1 LLRQAVL
8 SDSMRS
14 IPLRSLLREPVKVK
28 RLTRSGQSVQ
38 VTDNGK
44 PLWVIQPAAQEEEGA
59 ERARAIDELL
69 DEALRA
75 PRSNISLSEILEKER
90 R

>member
-1 LLRQAVL
+1 
-8 SDSMRS
+8 MKT

-28 RLTRSGQSVQ
+28 RLTRSGQSIQ

-44 PLWVIQPAAQEEEGA
+44 PLWVIQPALQEEDDEK
-59 ERARAIDELL
+59 RARAIDELL
-69 DEALRA
+69 DEALRV
-75 PRSNISLSEILEKER
+75 PRSKISLSEILEKDR

>member
-1 LLRQAVL
+1 
-8 SDSMRS
+8 MKT

-28 RLTRSGQSVQ
+28 RLTRAGQSIQ
-38 VTDNGK
+38 VTDSGK
-44 PLWVIQPAAQEEEGA
+44 PLWVIQPAAQEANDE

-75 PRSNISLSEILEKER
+75 LRSKISISEILEMDR

>member
-1 LLRQAVL
+1 MKA
-8 SDSMRS
+8 
-14 IPLRSLLREPVKVK
+14 IPLRRLLREPVKVK
-28 RLTRSGQSVQ
+28 RMTRSGQSVQ

-44 PLWVIQPAAQEEEGA
+44 PLWVIQPVAEAVDET

-75 PRSNISLSEILEKER
+75 PRSPVSAAALLEASR

>member
-1 LLRQAVL
+1 
-8 SDSMRS
+8 MKS

-44 PLWVIQPAAQEEEGA
+44 PLWVIQPVAQEEVNA

-75 PRSNISLSEILEKER
+75 PRSPIRATPTGPRSGR
-90 R
+90 RPPREPG

>member
-1 LLRQAVL
+1 M
-8 SDSMRS
+8 SDIMKS
-14 IPLRSLLREPVKVK
+14 IPLRNLLREPVKVK

-44 PLWVIQPAAQEEEGA
+44 PLWVIQAAAQEEESA
-59 ERARAIDELL
+59 QRAHAIDELL
-69 DEALRA
+69 DEALRT
-75 PRSNISLSEILEKER
+75 PRSPISAAALLEESR

>member
-1 LLRQAVL
+1 M
-8 SDSMRS
+8 SDTMKS
-14 IPLRSLLREPVKVK
+14 IPLRSLLREPLRVK
-28 RLTRSGQSVQ
+28 RLTRSGQSLQ

-44 PLWVIQPAAQEEEGA
+44 PLWVIHPAEVEEEDAG
-59 ERARAIDELL
+59 RAVAIDELL

-75 PRSNISLSEILEKER
+75 PRSPVSAAALLEGSR

>member
-1 LLRQAVL
+1 MCAVSAVL
-8 SDSMRS
+8 SDSMKS

-44 PLWVIQPAAQEEEGA
+44 PLWIIQPAVQEEEDA
-59 ERARAIDELL
+59 ERGAGNR
-69 DEALRA
+69 
-75 PRSNISLSEILEKER
+75 
-90 R
+90 

>member
-1 LLRQAVL
+1 
-8 SDSMRS
+8 MKT
-14 IPLRSLLREPVKVK
+14 IPLRQLVREPLKVK
-28 RLTRSGQSVQ
+28 RWTRAGQAVQ

-44 PLWVIQPAAQEEEGA
+44 PLWVIQPVVGEELDI
-59 ERARAIDELL
+59 ERTRAIDELL

-75 PRSNISLSEILEKER
+75 PRSSVSAAALLEQSR

>member
-1 LLRQAVL
+1 
-8 SDSMRS
+8 MKT

-44 PLWVIQPAAQEEEGA
+44 PLWVIQPAPEEA
-59 ERARAIDELL
+59 DDQKRARAIDELL
-69 DEALRA
+69 DEALQS
-75 PRSNISLSEILEKER
+75 PRSPVSAAALLEESR

>member
-1 LLRQAVL
+1 
-8 SDSMRS
+8 MKS

-28 RLTRSGQSVQ
+28 RLTRSGQSVR

-44 PLWVIQPAAQEEEGA
+44 PLWVIQPADQPEEDA

-69 DEALRA
+69 DEALRS
-75 PRSNISLSEILEKER
+75 PRSKISLSEILEKER

>member
-1 LLRQAVL
+1 
-8 SDSMRS
+8 MRT

-28 RLTRSGQSVQ
+28 RLTRSGHSVE

-44 PLWVIQPAAQEEEGA
+44 PLWIIRPADREENDE
-59 ERARAIDELL
+59 ERAKAIDELL

-75 PRSNISLSEILEKER
+75 PRSAVSAVALLEESR

>member
-1 LLRQAVL
+1 
-8 SDSMRS
+8 MKT
-14 IPLRSLLREPVKVK
+14 IPLRSLLREPIKVK

-44 PLWVIQPAAQEEEGA
+44 PLWVIQPATQEEENP

-69 DEALRA
+69 DEALRS
-75 PRSNISLSEILEKER
+75 PRSKVSLSEILEKER

>member
-1 LLRQAVL
+1 
-8 SDSMRS
+8 MKT
-14 IPLRSLLREPVKVK
+14 IPLRRLLREPIRVK

-44 PLWVIQPAAQEEEGA
+44 PLWVIQPAAREEDDP
-59 ERARAIDELL
+59 ERARAIDALL

-75 PRSNISLSEILEKER
+75 PRSKISLSEILEMDR
-90 R
+90 G

>member
-1 LLRQAVL
+1 
-8 SDSMRS
+8 MKT
-14 IPLRSLLREPVKVK
+14 IPLRQLLRAPVAVK

-38 VTDNGK
+38 VTDNGR
-44 PLWVIQPAAQEEEGA
+44 PLWILQPAARDEA
-59 ERARAIDELL
+59 DPERAREIDELL

-75 PRSNISLSEILEKER
+75 PRSPVRAAALLEESR

>member
-1 LLRQAVL
+1 
-8 SDSMRS
+8 M
-14 IPLRSLLREPVKVK
+14 REPVKVK

-38 VTDNGK
+38 VTDNGR
-44 PLWVIQPAAQEEEGA
+44 PLWVIQPAAPEEEDA
-59 ERARAIDELL
+59 DRAQAIDELL

-75 PRSNISLSEILEKER
+75 PRSKISLSEILEKER

>member
-1 LLRQAVL
+1 
-8 SDSMRS
+8 MKS
-14 IPLRSLLREPVKVK
+14 IPLRTLLREPLKVK

-38 VTDNGK
+38 VTDNGE
-44 PLWVIQPAAQEEEGA
+44 PLWVIQPGARVEDDA

-69 DEALRA
+69 EEALRA
-75 PRSNISLSEILEKER
+75 PRSPVSAAALLEESR

>member
-1 LLRQAVL
+1 M
-8 SDSMRS
+8 SDSMKS
-14 IPLRSLLREPVKVK
+14 IPLRRLLREPVKVK

-44 PLWVIQPAAQEEEGA
+44 PLWIIQPAAEEEEDT

-69 DEALRA
+69 DEALRS
-75 PRSNISLSEILEKER
+75 PRSPVSAAALLEESR

>member
-1 LLRQAVL
+1 
-8 SDSMRS
+8 MKT
-14 IPLRSLLREPVKVK
+14 IPLRQLVREPLKVK
-28 RLTRSGQSVQ
+28 RWTRSGQSVQ

-44 PLWVIQPAAQEEEGA
+44 PLWVIQPADREEDDA

-75 PRSNISLSEILEKER
+75 PRSPVSAVALLEESR

>member
-1 LLRQAVL
+1 
-8 SDSMRS
+8 MKS
-14 IPLRSLLREPVKVK
+14 IPLRNLLREPVKVK

-44 PLWVIQPAAQEEEGA
+44 PLWVIRPAAQEEEDTK
-59 ERARAIDELL
+59 RARAIDELL

-75 PRSNISLSEILEKER
+75 PRSKISLSEILEKER

>member
-1 LLRQAVL
+1 
-8 SDSMRS
+8 MKT
-14 IPLRSLLREPVKVK
+14 IPLRSLLREPLKVK
-28 RLTRSGQSVQ
+28 RLTGAGQSVQ

-44 PLWVIQPAAQEEEGA
+44 PLWVIRPAAREEDEEA
-59 ERARAIDELL
+59 RARAIDELL

-75 PRSNISLSEILEKER
+75 PRSKISLSEVLEKDR

>member
-1 LLRQAVL
+1 
-8 SDSMRS
+8 MKT

-28 RLTRSGQSVQ
+28 RLTRAGQSVQ

-44 PLWVIQPAAQEEEGA
+44 PLWVIQPVTQEEPGP

-75 PRSNISLSEILEKER
+75 PRSPISAAALLEASR

>member
-1 LLRQAVL
+1 
-8 SDSMRS
+8 MKT

-44 PLWVIQPAAQEEEGA
+44 PLWVIQPAAPEANDE
-59 ERARAIDELL
+59 ERARAIDVLL

-75 PRSNISLSEILEKER
+75 LPSPVSAAALLEESR

>member
-1 LLRQAVL
+1 
-8 SDSMRS
+8 MKS

-44 PLWVIQPAAQEEEGA
+44 PLWIIRPANQVEEDA
-59 ERARAIDELL
+59 DRARAIDELL

-75 PRSNISLSEILEKER
+75 PRSPVNAAALLEESR

>member
-1 LLRQAVL
+1 
-8 SDSMRS
+8 MKT
-14 IPLRSLLREPVKVK
+14 IPLRNLLREPVKVK

-44 PLWVIQPAAQEEEGA
+44 PLWIIQPAAQQDEDQE

-75 PRSNISLSEILEKER
+75 PRSPISAAALLEESR

>member
-1 LLRQAVL
+1 
-8 SDSMRS
+8 MKS

-44 PLWVIQPAAQEEEGA
+44 PLWVIQPAAPEEEDA
-59 ERARAIDELL
+59 DRARAIDELL
-69 DEALRA
+69 EDALRA
-75 PRSNISLSEILEKER
+75 PRSPVSAVALLEESR

>member
-1 LLRQAVL
+1 
-8 SDSMRS
+8 MKT

-28 RLTRSGQSVQ
+28 RLTRAGQSVQ

-44 PLWVIQPAAQEEEGA
+44 PLWLIQPAEREEDDE

-69 DEALRA
+69 NETLQA
-75 PRSNISLSEILEKER
+75 PRSKVSLSEILERER

>member
-1 LLRQAVL
+1 
-8 SDSMRS
+8 MKT

-44 PLWVIQPAAQEEEGA
+44 PLWVIQPAAQEVNDE
-59 ERARAIDELL
+59 ERAQAIDELL
-69 DEALRA
+69 DEVMRA
-75 PRSNISLSEILEKER
+75 RRTKISLSEVLERER

>member
-1 LLRQAVL
+1 
-8 SDSMRS
+8 MKT

-44 PLWVIQPAAQEEEGA
+44 PLWVIRPAAQEEEGP

-75 PRSNISLSEILEKER
+75 RRSPVSAAALLEESR

>member
-1 LLRQAVL
+1 MKR
-8 SDSMRS
+8 
-14 IPLRSLLREPVKVK
+14 IPLRTLLREPVKVK

-44 PLWVIQPAAQEEEGA
+44 PLWVIQPATPEVEDP
-59 ERARAIDELL
+59 ERARAIDDLL
-69 DEALRA
+69 DEALRS
-75 PRSNISLSEILEKER
+75 PRSPVSAAALLEESR

>member
-1 LLRQAVL
+1 
-8 SDSMRS
+8 MKT
-14 IPLRSLLREPVKVK
+14 IPLRNLLREPIKVK

-44 PLWVIQPAAQEEEGA
+44 PLWVIRPAVQAKEDP

-75 PRSNISLSEILEKER
+75 PRSKISLSEILEKER